1 MLPLLPLPLTVLLL
15 QQLVMAVVS
24 LLLLRP
30 LLLLL
35 LLVVHTRLAH
45 LLLAVRVPRFLP
57 RFHML
62 LPLPPCL
69 LADPRQRRE
78 RPLQCL
84 VFESRTAAPVP
95 ATCLLRR
102 LLRHPLHVLQHR
114 IVTVARAAERC
125 RRPTQRGGCG

>member
-15 QQLVMAVVS
+15 RQLVIMVVS

-35 LLVVHTRLAH
+35 LLLVHTLLAH

-62 LPLPPCL
+62 LLPPCL

-125 RRPTQRGGCG
+125 RRPTERGGCG